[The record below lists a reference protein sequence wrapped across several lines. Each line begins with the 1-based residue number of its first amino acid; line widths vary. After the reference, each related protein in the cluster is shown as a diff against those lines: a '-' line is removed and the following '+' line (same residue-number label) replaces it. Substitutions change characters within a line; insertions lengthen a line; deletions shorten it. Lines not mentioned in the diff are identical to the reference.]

1 MKRFLLVLVF
11 LMLIPIVAYGAEQQT
26 IEEIENTKEIND
38 LYQYINNLKLEEELI
53 SEFNTKEYI
62 SYFLKNGEGNISIKN
77 VAKALMTAGIRELI
91 SFVKLSVL
99 ILVIAIISALIKN
112 VQNAFSN
119 DSLSNIAYFAC
130 YGLLVII
137 LTKSFIISVDIVR
150 ETIINLSDF
159 MAALIP
165 VLLLL
170 FTTIGGI
177 SEAAILNPIVL
188 TAVNLAPKIYR
199 DIIIPLILACF
210 ALQFANNISDTYKLS
225 GLAKLIKQTV
235 LWMQGLMITLVVG
248 FISIKGIT
256 ANTLD
261 VVTLKTAKFAVDNFI
276 PIIGKAMSDAITTVA
291 GYSLILKGAVGTIGL
306 LILLLIVIIPIMK
319 VFLCAM
325 VYKLTA
331 AFIEPISDSKI
342 VACIASAGDSLIL
355 LMSSLISV
363 SVMFFIMI
371 AIIAASGK
379 SIILG

>member
-1 MKRFLLVLVF
+1 MKKILLFLVLFLLL
-11 LMLIPIVAYGAEQQT
+11 PIFAYGNEQQT
-26 IEEIENTKEIND
+26 IEELENTREINE
-38 LYQYINNLKLEEELI
+38 LYNYINNLQLEEELL
-53 SEFNTKEYI
+53 SGFNTREYI
-62 SYFLKNGEGNISIKN
+62 SYFLKNGEGNVSFKN
-77 VAKALMTAGIRELI
+77 ILKTVLTAGVRELI

-99 ILVIAIISALIKN
+99 VLIIAIIAALIKN
-112 VQNAFSN
+112 LQNAFSN

-137 LTKSFIISVDIVR
+137 LAKSFVLSIDIVR
-150 ETIINLSDF
+150 DTITKLSDF

-170 FTTIGGI
+170 LTTIGGI

-188 TAVNLAPKIYR
+188 TAINLAPRIYR
-199 DIIIPLILACF
+199 DIIIPLILAGF
-210 ALQFANNISDTYKLS
+210 ALQFANNISDQYKLS
-225 GLAKLIKQTV
+225 GLAKLIKQSV
-235 LWMQGLMITLVVG
+235 LWSQGLMITLVVG
-248 FISIKGIT
+248 LLSIKGIT

-306 LILLLIVIIPIMK
+306 LILLFIVITPIIK

-342 VACIASAGDSLIL
+342 VSCIASAGDSLIL
-355 LMSSLISV
+355 LMSALISV

>member
-1 MKRFLLVLVF
+1 MKRFLLALVLF
-11 LMLIPIVAYGAEQQT
+11 LLLPIMAYGAEEQT
-26 IEEIENTKEIND
+26 IEEIENTKEITD
-38 LYQYINNLKLEEELI
+38 LYQYINNLQLEEELI
-53 SEFNTKEYI
+53 SGFNTREYI
-62 SYFLKNGEGNISIKN
+62 NYFLKNGEGNISAIN
-77 VAKALMTAGIRELI
+77 VVKALITVGVRELI

-99 ILVIAIISALIKN
+99 ILVIAIIAALIKN

-137 LTKSFIISVDIVR
+137 LTKSFILSVDIVR
-150 ETIINLSDF
+150 ETITNLSDF

-170 FTTIGGI
+170 LTTIGGI

-188 TAVNLAPKIYR
+188 TAINLAPKIYR
-199 DIIIPLILACF
+199 DVIIPLILAGF

-225 GLAKLIKQTV
+225 GLAKLIKQSV

-248 FISIKGIT
+248 FISIKGVT

-306 LILLLIVIIPIMK
+306 LILLLIVITPILK

-371 AIIAASGK
+371 AIVAASGK

>member
-1 MKRFLLVLVF
+1 MKKFLLVLVLF
-11 LMLIPIVAYGAEQQT
+11 LLFPIMAYGNEQQT
-26 IEEIENTKEIND
+26 IDEIENTKEISD
-38 LYQYINNLKLEEELI
+38 LYQYINNMQLEEELI
-53 SEFNTKEYI
+53 SGFNTREYI
-62 SYFLKNGEGNISIKN
+62 SYFLKNGEGNISVKN
-77 VAKALMTAGIRELI
+77 VVKALITAGVRELI

-99 ILVIAIISALIKN
+99 ILVIAIIAALIKN

-150 ETIINLSDF
+150 ETITNLSDF

-170 FTTIGGI
+170 LTTIGGI
-177 SEAAILNPIVL
+177 SESAILNPIVL

-199 DIIIPLILACF
+199 DIIIPLILAGF

-225 GLAKLIKQTV
+225 GLAKLIKQSV

-306 LILLLIVIIPIMK
+306 LILLLIVITPILK

>member
-1 MKRFLLVLVF
+1 MKRFLLVLVLF
-11 LMLIPIVAYGAEQQT
+11 LLLPIAAYGSEQQT

-38 LYQYINNLKLEEELI
+38 LYQYINDLQLEEELI
-53 SEFNTKEYI
+53 SGLNTREYI
-62 SYFLKNGEGNISIKN
+62 SYFLKNGEGNISVKN
-77 VAKALMTAGIRELI
+77 VAQALIASGVRELI
-91 SFVKLSVL
+91 SFIKLSVL
-99 ILVIAIISALIKN
+99 ILVIAIIAALIKN

-137 LTKSFIISVDIVR
+137 LTKSFILSVDIVR
-150 ETIINLSDF
+150 ETISNLSDF

-170 FTTIGGI
+170 LTTIGGI
-177 SEAAILNPIVL
+177 SESAILNPIVI
-188 TAVNLAPKIYR
+188 TAVNLAPKIYK
-199 DIIIPLILACF
+199 DIIIPLILAGF

-225 GLAKLIKQTV
+225 GLSKLIKQSV
-235 LWMQGLMITLVVG
+235 LWMQGLMITIVVG
-248 FISIKGIT
+248 FISIKGVT

-291 GYSLILKGAVGTIGL
+291 GYSLLLKGAVGTIGL
-306 LILLLIVIIPIMK
+306 LILLFIVITPIIK

-342 VACIASAGDSLIL
+342 VACIVSAGDSLIL

-371 AIIAASGK
+371 AMIAASGK